1 MNLHQQ
7 TKVLTGP
14 QNESG
19 SLIMKSFESHQI
31 RIITDEYGDPW
42 FVAKDVCD
50 ILELEN
56 VTKAISGLDE
66 DELTL
71 LKVRSGGQD
80 REMNCISESGLYTL
94 IIRSNKP
101 QAKPFRKW
109 VTGEVLP
116 SIRKTGS
123 YAVPSSVAALPA
135 PTQDRVTAILMIGEA
150 VAKVP
155 GVKQGIA
162 MAATLTCIQENTG
175 LSVETMRR
183 ALPACNDPL
192 AAVNPTKL
200 GEQIG
205 LSARA
210 VNLRLSALGFQSRND
225 RDEWELTDAGQAWGE
240 ALPYSRNGHS
250 GYQILWRPEV
260 ADLLKEAA

>member
-1 MNLHQQ
+1 
-7 TKVLTGP
+7 
-14 QNESG
+14 
-19 SLIMKSFESHQI
+19 MKELVAFDFESHPV
-31 RIITDEYGDPW
+31 RIVTGTDGQPH
-42 FVAKDVCD
+42 FVAADICD
-50 ILELEN
+50 ALQIVEVHRSVARLDDDEKGRHI
-56 VTKAISGLDE
+56 VT
-66 DELTL
+66 TP
-71 LKVRSGGQD
+71 GGPQ
-80 REMNCISESGLYTL
+80 EMTVVNEAGLYNL
-94 IIRSNKP
+94 ILRSRKP
-101 QAKPFRKW
+101 EAKRFKRW
-109 VTGEVLP
+109 VTHEVLP

-123 YAVPSSVAALPA
+123 YAVPGSVAALPA

-210 VNLRLSALGFQSRND
+210 VNLRLAGLGFQNRND

>member
-1 MNLHQQ
+1 MNQIVAFDFESHDVRVVLGQDGEPMFVAADLLSTLNLDRKALERLDDDEKGVSSIHTPGGQQ
-7 TKVLTGP
+7 EMTVV
-14 QNESG
+14 NESG
-19 SLIMKSFESHQI
+19 LFNLVLGSRKPE
-31 RIITDEYGDPW
+31 
-42 FVAKDVCD
+42 AKRF
-50 ILELEN
+50 
-56 VTKAISGLDE
+56 K
-66 DELTL
+66 
-71 LKVRSGGQD
+71 R
-80 REMNCISESGLYTL
+80 
-94 IIRSNKP
+94 
-101 QAKPFRKW
+101 W
-109 VTGEVLP
+109 VTHEVLP

-123 YAVPSSVAALPA
+123 YAMPGAIAALPA
-135 PTQDRVTAILMIGEA
+135 PTQDRVTALLMIGEA

-210 VNLRLSALGFQSRND
+210 VNLRLSALGFQNRND

>member
-1 MNLHQQ
+1 MNQIVAFDFESHDVRVVIGQDGEPRFVAADLLSTLNLDRKALERLDDDEKGVSSIHTPGGQQ
-7 TKVLTGP
+7 EMTVV
-14 QNESG
+14 NESG
-19 SLIMKSFESHQI
+19 LFNLVLGSRKPE
-31 RIITDEYGDPW
+31 
-42 FVAKDVCD
+42 AKRF
-50 ILELEN
+50 
-56 VTKAISGLDE
+56 K
-66 DELTL
+66 
-71 LKVRSGGQD
+71 R
-80 REMNCISESGLYTL
+80 
-94 IIRSNKP
+94 
-101 QAKPFRKW
+101 W
-109 VTGEVLP
+109 VTHEVLP

-123 YAVPSSVAALPA
+123 YAVPGAIAALPA
-135 PTQDRVTAILMIGEA
+135 PTQDRVTALLMIGEA

-155 GVKQGIA
+155 GVKHGIA

-225 RDEWELTDAGQAWGE
+225 RDEWELTDAGQSWGE

>member
-1 MNLHQQ
+1 MPNILPFQFDHHAIR
-7 TKVLTGP
+7 V
-14 QNESG
+14 
-19 SLIMKSFESHQI
+19 QI
-31 RIITDEYGDPW
+31 DERGEPW
-42 FVAKDVCD
+42 FVAADVCAA
-50 ILELEN
+50 LEHSN
-56 VTKAISGLDE
+56 VTQALKRLDDDEQALISSEGIHRGSDQ
-66 DELTL
+66 
-71 LKVRSGGQD
+71 V
-80 REMNCISESGLYTL
+80 NVVNESGLYNL
-94 IIRSNKP
+94 ILGSRKSE
-101 QAKPFRKW
+101 AKRFKRW
-109 VTGEVLP
+109 VTHEVLP
-116 SIRKTGS
+116 AIRKTGS
-123 YAVPSSVAALPA
+123 YAMPGAIAALPA
-135 PTQDRVTAILMIGEA
+135 PTQDRVTALLMIGEA

-155 GVKQGIA
+155 GVKHGIA

-205 LSARA
+205 LTARA
-210 VNLRLSALGFQSRND
+210 VNLRLSALGFQNRND

>member
-1 MNLHQQ
+1 MNQIVAFDFESHDVRVVIGQDGEPRFVAADLLSTLNLDRKALERLDDDEKGVSSIHTPGGQQ
-7 TKVLTGP
+7 EMTVV
-14 QNESG
+14 NESG
-19 SLIMKSFESHQI
+19 LFNLVLGSRKPE
-31 RIITDEYGDPW
+31 
-42 FVAKDVCD
+42 AKRF
-50 ILELEN
+50 
-56 VTKAISGLDE
+56 K
-66 DELTL
+66 
-71 LKVRSGGQD
+71 R
-80 REMNCISESGLYTL
+80 
-94 IIRSNKP
+94 
-101 QAKPFRKW
+101 W
-109 VTGEVLP
+109 VTHEVLP

-123 YAVPSSVAALPA
+123 YAVPGSVAALPA

-183 ALPACNDPL
+183 ALPACNNPL

-250 GYQILWRPEV
+250 GYQILWRPDV

>member
-1 MNLHQQ
+1 MPDILPFQFDHHAIRVQIDA
-7 TKVLTGP
+7 
-14 QNESG
+14 SG
-19 SLIMKSFESHQI
+19 E
-31 RIITDEYGDPW
+31 PW
-42 FVAKDVCD
+42 FVAADVCAALD
-50 ILELEN
+50 LPE
-56 VTKAISGLDE
+56 THKAVARLDD
-66 DELTL
+66 DEKGRNSIPTP
-71 LKVRSGGQD
+71 GGSQ
-80 REMNCISESGLYTL
+80 EMTVVNESGLFNL
-94 IIRSNKP
+94 VLGSRKP
-101 QAKPFRKW
+101 EAKRFKRW
-109 VTGEVLP
+109 VIHEVLP

-123 YAVPSSVAALPA
+123 YAVPGSVAALPA

-205 LSARA
+205 LSART
-210 VNLRLSALGFQSRND
+210 VNLRLAALGFQHRND

>member
-1 MNLHQQ
+1 MNQI
-7 TKVLTGP
+7 VAFD
-14 QNESG
+14 
-19 SLIMKSFESHQI
+19 FESHDVRVVLGQ
-31 RIITDEYGDPW
+31 DGEPM
-42 FVAKDVCD
+42 FVAADLLSTLNLDRKA
-50 ILELEN
+50 LER
-56 VTKAISGLDE
+56 LDE
-66 DELTL
+66 DEKGVSSIHTP
-71 LKVRSGGQD
+71 GGQQ
-80 REMNCISESGLYTL
+80 EMTVVNESGLFNL
-94 IIRSNKP
+94 VLGSRKP
-101 QAKPFRKW
+101 EAKRFKRW
-109 VTGEVLP
+109 VTHEVLP

-123 YAVPSSVAALPA
+123 YAVPGSVAALPA

-175 LSVETMRR
+175 LLVETMRR

-225 RDEWELTDAGQAWGE
+225 RDEWELTEAGQAWGE

-260 ADLLKEAA
+260 AELLKEAA